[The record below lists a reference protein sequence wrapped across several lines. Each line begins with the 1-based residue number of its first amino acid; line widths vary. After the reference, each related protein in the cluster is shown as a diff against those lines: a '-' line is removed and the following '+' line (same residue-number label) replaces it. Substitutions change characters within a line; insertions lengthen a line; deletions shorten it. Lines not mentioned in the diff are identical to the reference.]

1 MQLKFSRFDFKEFNL
16 KKFKI
21 LFVSEGK
28 FSLISV
34 NFSPHEYSVLSS
46 EIFQISHC
54 SIIMDILS
62 IYITNESG
70 SNIDL

>member
-1 MQLKFSRFDFKEFNL
+1 MQLKFSRFGFKEFNL

-28 FSLISV
+28 FSLISA
-34 NFSPHEYSVLSS
+34 NFSPHEYRVLSS
-46 EIFQISHC
+46 EILQISHC
-54 SIIMDILS
+54 SIIMDILL
-62 IYITNESG
+62 INITNESG